1 VRYVPAGH
9 REQVDS
15 SWAASDGEY
24 LPASH
29 SAQAAEPGELLY
41 LPAPHASHAP
51 PSGPVYP
58 ALHWHLALPAALPE
72 KAGHAVHPVE
82 PGDALYVPSQQPV
95 HSLEPG
101 ESLYLPAPHA
111 THAPPSGPEYPALHE
126 HRLAASLPAGES
138 VNAGHARQPVLPGE
152 EAYEPAPQS
161 SHVYSLT
168 APCSIENLPAT
179 QPVHSLEPGE
189 SLYLPAEQLKQPPP
203 SFPLYPTLQVQ
214 SIKASLPAGES
225 AFVGQLVHTAAL
237 VAPTT
242 AEYLP
247 PSQLLQGDGPGDA
260 LYWPAEHAVQSGSA
274 PVNPAMHSH
283 SAAPCSESLPSGHA

>member
-9 REQVDS
+9 REHVDS

-138 VNAGHARQPVLPGE
+138 ANAGHARQAVLPGE

-168 APCSIENLPAT
+168 APCSIEILPAM

-189 SLYLPAEQLKQPPP
+189 SLYLPAPHATHAPP
-203 SFPLYPTLQVQ
+203 SGPEYPALHEHRLA
-214 SIKASLPAGES
+214 ASLPAGES
-225 AFVGQLVHTAAL
+225 AKAGHT
-237 VAPTT
+237 
-242 AEYLP
+242 
-247 PSQLLQGDGPGDA
+247 
-260 LYWPAEHAVQSGSA
+260 
-274 PVNPAMHSH
+274 
-283 SAAPCSESLPSGHA
+283 